1 MPNKITLRDVPDDIY
16 EKLLKQAA
24 LNQRSL
30 ENEVITCL
38 KQSLEADR
46 KTPDQIIARAK
57 QIRLQA
63 KGSLNLQEIREAIT
77 QDRP

>member
-1 MPNKITLRDVPDDIY
+1 MPNNITLREVPDDMY

-24 LNQRSL
+24 INQRSL

-46 KTPDQIIARAK
+46 KTPDQVIARAK

-63 KGSLNLQEIREAIT
+63 KGSLSLQEICEAIT
-77 QDRP
+77 QGRL